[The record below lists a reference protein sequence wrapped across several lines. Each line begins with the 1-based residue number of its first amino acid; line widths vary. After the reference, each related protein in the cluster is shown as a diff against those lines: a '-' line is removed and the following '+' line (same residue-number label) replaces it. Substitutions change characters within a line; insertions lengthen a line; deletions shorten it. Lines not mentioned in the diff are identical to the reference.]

1 MVDQKAIYTFT
12 KCGVFYFSRRVPKS
26 LLDRFDKPRVVTC
39 LHAGSLPQARKA
51 ASALSA
57 QLEVVWAQMRLEKLL
72 RWKPA
77 ASLSPVMTAIT
88 RAAPLIR
95 LLDAGALYRR
105 LNGCRPG
112 FFRIYFAAGR
122 RPAVGRHS
130 FEGNRQPGRRLGFR
144 IASPD
149 QEAFEGVTE
158 NVDNRVLGALRAF
171 FKTLDDAGATVR
183 LVENER
189 EFTLRRDEI
198 SLARERTENA
208 TLEERTVQMT
218 GTFYLLPAAP
228 RFELR
233 PNSEAEPVKGSN
245 SIDCLASLT
254 GGSREVRPGIIGT
267 ERTVHLRA
275 REIQARGQEPKRSD
289 TLLSVLE
296 PHIEGRF

>member
-1 MVDQKAIYTFT
+1 MPGLYIDALTDVARGSFGFILQQAEDRQLVDTPLKEI
-12 KCGVFYFSRRVPKS
+12 VSRVAE
-26 LLDRFDKPRVVTC
+26 LV
-39 LHAGSLPQARKA
+39 
-51 ASALSA
+51 
-57 QLEVVWAQMRLEKLL
+57 
-72 RWKPA
+72 
-77 ASLSPVMTAIT
+77 
-88 RAAPLIR
+88 
-95 LLDAGALYRR
+95 
-105 LNGCRPG
+105 
-112 FFRIYFAAGR
+112 
-122 RPAVGRHS
+122 
-130 FEGNRQPGRRLGFR
+130 FR

-171 FKTLDDAGATVR
+171 FKTLDDAGTTVR

-218 GTFYLLPAAP
+218 GTLYRLPAAR
-228 RFELR
+228 RFELH
-233 PNSEAEPVKGSN
+233 PNGEAEPVKGSI

-275 REIQARGQEPKRSD
+275 REIQARGQEPKRSY